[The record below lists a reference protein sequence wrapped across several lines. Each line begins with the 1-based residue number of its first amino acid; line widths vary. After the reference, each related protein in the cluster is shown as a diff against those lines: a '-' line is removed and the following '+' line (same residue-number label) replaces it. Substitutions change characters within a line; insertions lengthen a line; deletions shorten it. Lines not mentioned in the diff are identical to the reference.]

1 MATHS
6 KIFAW
11 EIHGQRSLAGYSP
24 WSCKDSDMTW
34 QLNNNK
40 RNNSKEIW
48 VKARRYLGK
57 ARGKHHVR
65 NALGPGETERDTEAL
80 SGPGDDC
87 WRPSQKWE
95 CEMEPEAWQDGSS
108 QCSQSN
114 GPIWGR
120 TLRLRET
127 DSPSIYMPVPKTQPV
142 SSLHQGT
149 DPHFSLTILD
159 NIWRHRAQDPG
170 SPQTEVEGNGHF
182 HRVGISL
189 NSNTDH
195 YF

>member
-24 WSCKDSDMTW
+24 WSCKESDMTW

-48 VKARRYLGK
+48 VKARRYVGK
-57 ARGKHHVR
+57 AKGKHHVR
-65 NALGPGETERDTEAL
+65 TALGPGETERDTEAL

-95 CEMEPEAWQDGSS
+95 CEMESEAWQDGSS
-108 QCSQSN
+108 S
-114 GPIWGR
+114 
-120 TLRLRET
+120 T
-127 DSPSIYMPVPKTQPV
+127 
-142 SSLHQGT
+142 
-149 DPHFSLTILD
+149 
-159 NIWRHRAQDPG
+159 HRAMAPFGGGRWG
-170 SPQTEVEGNGHF
+170 SGKQTPQAYTEGLWALCTKEWIHT
-182 HRVGISL
+182 SAWP
-189 NSNTDH
+189 S
-195 YF
+195 